1 MKSTP
6 INETTAPVKEE
17 TTAPVKEEATA
28 EVIELTTEE
37 CTCHYCES
45 LETTVPNSMEYRF
58 DITPEQL
65 GTTAPIM
72 GKGMLG
78 IFLVMGIIIL
88 CVTALNHFGSP
99 DRKKKR
105 EEKKAAKAQAKNNNN
120 Q

>member
-1 MKSTP
+1 M
-6 INETTAPVKEE
+6 ETTTNTATTPV
-17 TTAPVKEEATA
+17 TT
-28 EVIELTTEE
+28 EVIDLTAEE

>member
-6 INETTAPVKEE
+6 INETTAPVTEE
-17 TTAPVKEEATA
+17 ITT
-28 EVIELTTEE
+28 EVIELTTEP

-45 LETTVPNSMEYRF
+45 LETTVPNSMEYKF
-58 DITPEQL
+58 DITPDGFL
-65 GTTAPIM
+65 TTAPIM

-78 IFLVMGIIIL
+78 IFLVMGLIIL
-88 CVTALNHFGSP
+88 CVSALNHFGSP

-105 EEKKAAKAQAKNNNN
+105 EEKKAAKAQAKNNNK

>member
-1 MKSTP
+1 MAKEITTAVTEQE
-6 INETTAPVKEE
+6 IETTTAPVAEE
-17 TTAPVKEEATA
+17 T
-28 EVIELTTEE
+28 IELTTEE

-45 LETTVPNSMEYRF
+45 LVTTVPNSMEYHF
-58 DITPEQL
+58 DLTPEEL
-65 GTTAPIM
+65 ITTAPIM

-88 CVTALNHFGSP
+88 CVSLLNHFGSP